1 MSGVNLTKIPA
12 SEQEGVLASFWSM
25 LRECESRADAEKD
38 AVGRHLVSEWYKQW
52 NRITGQ
58 QHVPAWVARERG

>member
-12 SEQEGVLASFWSM
+12 SEQEGVLSSFWTM
-25 LRECESRADAEKD
+25 LRDCESRADSTND
-38 AVGRHLVSEWYKQW
+38 PVGRHLVSEWYKQW

-58 QHVPAWVARERG
+58 NHVPAWVARGQG